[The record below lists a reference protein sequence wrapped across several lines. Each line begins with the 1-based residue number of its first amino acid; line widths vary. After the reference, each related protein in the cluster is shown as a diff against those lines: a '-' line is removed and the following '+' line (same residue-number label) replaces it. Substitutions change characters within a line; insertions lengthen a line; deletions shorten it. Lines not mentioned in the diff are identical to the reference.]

1 MSISRFNAV
10 EKASNRKAVE
20 AITPNQKV
28 SEYYGENVFNR
39 KAMQKYLSKETYKA
53 LTHAIDNGTP
63 IDREIANHV
72 AAGMRMWALEKGVTH
87 YTHWFQPLTD
97 GTAEKHDAFVE
108 HDGGGGMIEEFS
120 GKLLAQQEPDASSFP
135 NGGLRNTFEARG
147 YSAWDPSSPA
157 FIVDDTL
164 CIPTV
169 FIAYTG
175 EALDYK
181 TPLIRS
187 IEALNKAAKDV
198 CHYFNPD
205 VKKVVAYLGW
215 EQEYFLV
222 DEGLYAARPDLLLTG
237 RTLMGHEAS
246 KNQQLEDHY
255 FGAIPTRVAAFMK
268 DLEIQALELGIPVK
282 TRHNEVAPNQFE
294 LAPIFEE
301 CNLAVDHNML
311 IMSLMRKVARTH
323 GFRVLL
329 HEKPFKGV
337 NGSGKHN
344 NWSLGTDTG
353 ILLMAPGKTAEE
365 NLRFIT
371 FVVNTLMAVYRHN
384 GLLKASI
391 MSATNAHRLGANEA
405 PPAIISSFLGR
416 QLSKVLDH
424 MEDSS
429 TDELISLGG
438 KHGMK
443 LDIPQIPELLIDNT
457 DRNRTS
463 PFAFTG
469 NRFEFRAVGSEANCA
484 SAMIA
489 LNTAV
494 AEQLIEFKK
503 DVDELMEK
511 GEPKV
516 SAIIQVIRKYIKLC
530 KPIRFDGNGY
540 SDEWKEEAVRRGLDC
555 ETSCPLIFDRY
566 LTPESI
572 KMFESTGVMTQKEL
586 EARNEVKWE
595 TYTKKIQIEARVLGD
610 LVMNHI
616 VPIATEYQTKLLDN
630 VYKMK
635 GLFPAEE
642 AEHLSSENL
651 AIIHKI
657 SEHTIYIKEHVDAMV
672 EARKVANK
680 IADEREKA
688 IAYHDNISPML
699 EQIRYHI
706 DKLELIVDDQMWT
719 LPKYRELL
727 FIR

>member
-1 MSISRFNAV
+1 MSTLRFRVV
-10 EKASNRKAVE
+10 EKAFQAKPMEVP
-20 AITPNQKV
+20 TPDKRPG
-28 SEYYGENVFNR
+28 EYFGKYVFNR
-39 KAMQKYLSKETYKA
+39 EKMFKYLPSTVFA
-53 LTHAIDNGTP
+53 RLIDAMDNGAAL
-63 IDREIANHV
+63 DRQIADAV
-72 AAGMRMWALEKGVTH
+72 AEGMKRWASELGATH
-87 YTHWFQPLTD
+87 YAHWFQPLTE

-108 HDGGGGMIEEFS
+108 HDGKGGMMEEFS
-120 GKLLAQQEPDASSFP
+120 GKLLVQQEPDASSFP
-135 NGGLRNTFEARG
+135 NGGIRNTFEARG
-147 YSAWDPSSPA
+147 YSAWDPSSPV
-157 FIVDDTL
+157 FVVDDTL
-164 CIPTV
+164 CIPTI

-175 EALDYK
+175 ESLDYK
-181 TPLIRS
+181 APLLK
-187 IEALNKAAKDV
+187 ALRAVNKAAVDV
-198 CHYFNPD
+198 CHYFDPN
-205 VKKVVAYLGW
+205 VKKVMAYLGW

-353 ILLMAPGKTAEE
+353 TLLMAPGKTPEE

-371 FVVNTLMAVYRHN
+371 FIVNTLMAVYRHN

-405 PPAIISSFLGR
+405 PPAIISSFLGS

-429 TDELISLGG
+429 TDELIALGG

-494 AEQLIEFKK
+494 AEQLTEFKK
-503 DVDELMEK
+503 EVDELIEK
-511 GEPKV
+511 GEPKI
-516 SAIIQVIRKYIKLC
+516 SAIIQVIRKYIKIS

-540 SDEWKEEAVRRGLDC
+540 SDEWKEEAARRGLDC
-555 ETSCPLIFDRY
+555 ETSCPVIFDQY
-566 LTPESI
+566 LTEDSVR
-572 KMFESTGVMTQKEL
+572 MFESAGVMTRKEL

-610 LVMNHI
+610 LVMNHV
-616 VPIATEYQTKLLDN
+616 VPVAIEYQSKLIDN

-635 GLFPAEE
+635 QIFPTEE
-642 AEHLSSENL
+642 AEKLSAENM
-651 AIIHKI
+651 AIIRKI
-657 SEHTIYIKEHVDAMV
+657 AEHTSYIKEHVDTMV

-680 IADEREKA
+680 IVDERAKA
-688 IAYHDNISPML
+688 IEYHDKITPML

>member
-1 MSISRFNAV
+1 MYLCSRYNIKTICMSISRFNAV

-198 CHYFNPD
+198 CHYFNED
-205 VKKVVAYLGW
+205 VNKVITYLGW

-222 DEGLYAARPDLLLTG
+222 DEDLYSARPDLSLTE
-237 RTLMGHEAS
+237 RTLLGHESA
-246 KNQQLEDHY
+246 KNQQLDDHY
-255 FGAIPTRVAAFMK
+255 FGAIPSRVQEFMK
-268 DLEIQALELGIPVK
+268 DLETECYKLGIPVK

-294 LAPIFEE
+294 LAPIYEE
-301 CNLAVDHNML
+301 CNLANDHNQL
-311 IMSLMRKVARTH
+311 LMSVMKRVSRRH
-323 GFRVLL
+323 NFRVLL
-329 HEKPFKGV
+329 HEKPFMGV
-337 NGSGKHN
+337 NGSGKHC
-344 NWSLGTDTG
+344 NWSMGTDTG
-353 ILLMAPGKTAEE
+353 INLFSPGKDRED

-371 FVVNTLMAVYRHN
+371 FVVNSLMAVYKYN
-384 GLLKASI
+384 ALLKASI
-391 MSATNAHRLGANEA
+391 ASATNAHRLGANEA
-405 PPAIISSFLGR
+405 PPAIISSFLGT
-416 QLSKVLDH
+416 QITEILDKFENCSI
-424 MEDSS
+424 EDAIEV
-429 TDELISLGG
+429 DDKKRLHLGFG
-438 KHGMK
+438 
-443 LDIPQIPELLIDNT
+443 QIPELLLDNT

-469 NRFEFRAVGSEANCA
+469 NRFEFRALGSSANCG
-484 SAMIA
+484 SAMLA
-489 LNTAV
+489 LNSAV
-494 AEQLIEFKK
+494 AYQLRQFKQ
-503 DVDELMEK
+503 DVEALRAEGK
-511 GEPKV
+511 SKEA
-516 SAIIQVIRKYIKLC
+516 AIFEVLKAYIKES

-540 SDEWKEEAVRRGLDC
+540 
-555 ETSCPLIFDRY
+555 
-566 LTPESI
+566 
-572 KMFESTGVMTQKEL
+572 
-586 EARNEVKWE
+586 
-595 TYTKKIQIEARVLGD
+595 GD
-610 LVMNHI
+610 
-616 VPIATEYQTKLLDN
+616 
-630 VYKMK
+630 
-635 GLFPAEE
+635 
-642 AEHLSSENL
+642 
-651 AIIHKI
+651 
-657 SEHTIYIKEHVDAMV
+657 
-672 EARKVANK
+672 
-680 IADEREKA
+680 
-688 IAYHDNISPML
+688 
-699 EQIRYHI
+699 
-706 DKLELIVDDQMWT
+706 
-719 LPKYRELL
+719 
-727 FIR
+727 